1 MATESTTELV
11 DAIECAPR
19 NGLPNLFS
27 KLENGERVRVAYF
40 GGSITAGDGWRVQ
53 SMEYFRRLYPQADIS
68 EIHAAIGGT
77 GSMVGVFRMD
87 NDVIPHQPDLL
98 FVEFAVNDGG
108 QAPERIRRAIEGIVR
123 KTWTRYPACDICF
136 VYTLNTPHLPDLHAG
151 KFPRSASTMEQVARH
166 YDIPSIHLGLEVVRL
181 EKEGRLLFK
190 TPGVEITRVSG
201 SGLDLDAPL
210 PLTPDGKIPFS
221 ADGTHPYKNTGHRL
235 YTEALIRSL
244 PAIKESSGI
253 PEAHALP
260 EPLDENNLETAAML
274 SVDKLKREGGWTML
288 RNGELRDNMHEG
300 FGDRVPSVWEGEA
313 GATLS
318 FRFKGSTASIY
329 DIIGPDSGM
338 VEITLDGAKSRAVR
352 FDQYCTYHRLALLEI
367 GSGLDPQIEHSVEI
381 RVLPDAVDKQRLL
394 CVNDAKTKHF
404 EANPDKYAEC
414 RWHVGAVFLVG
425 KLM

>member
-1 MATESTTELV
+1 MTTESTAELV

-27 KLENGERVRVAYF
+27 KLENGEKVRIAYF
-40 GGSITAGDGWRVQ
+40 GGSITAGDGWRAQ
-53 SMEYFRRLYPQADIS
+53 SMEVFRRLYPQADIG

-87 NDVIPHQPDLL
+87 NDVIPHRPDLL

-108 QAPERIRRAIEGIVR
+108 QAPERIIQAIEGIVR
-123 KTWTRYPACDICF
+123 KTWARYPDCDICF
-136 VYTLNTPHLPDLHAG
+136 IYTLNAPHLPDLRAG
-151 KFPRSASTMEQVARH
+151 KFPRSASTMEQVAR
-166 YDIPSIHLGLEVVRL
+166 YYKIPSVHMGLEVVRL
-181 EKEGRLLFK
+181 EMEGQLLFK
-190 TPGVEITRVSG
+190 TPGVEITKVSG

-244 PAIKESSGI
+244 PAIKASSGN
-253 PEAHALP
+253 PDAHVLP
-260 EPLDENNLETAAML
+260 EPLCQSNLEAASML
-274 SVDKLKREGGWTML
+274 SVDKLKRAGGWTKL
-288 RNGELRDNMHEG
+288 RDGELKDNMHAA
-300 FGDRVPSVWEGEA
+300 FGNRVPSVWKGEA

-338 VEITLDGAKSRAVR
+338 VEITLDGGKSKAVR

-367 GSGLDPQIEHSVEI
+367 GSNLDPQVEHSVEI
-381 RVLPDAVDKQRLL
+381 RVLPDAVDKRRLL
-394 CVNDAKTKHF
+394 CVNSAKTKHF
-404 EANPDKYAEC
+404 EDNPDNYAER
-414 RWHVGAVFLVG
+414 RWHVGALFLVG
-425 KLM
+425 ELM